1 LDSINAK
8 VEQFKK
14 RFHEQRRQTKKNQ
27 DSMLAVQK
35 ESLYVQE
42 QNNYLE
48 KEIGFLEKSDENQ
61 QLIL

>member
-1 LDSINAK
+1 MGS
-8 VEQFKK
+8 
-14 RFHEQRRQTKKNQ
+14 
-27 DSMLAVQK
+27 VQK

>member
-1 LDSINAK
+1 MVQI
-8 VEQFKK
+8 
-14 RFHEQRRQTKKNQ
+14 
-27 DSMLAVQK
+27 QK
-35 ESLYVQE
+35 ESVFVQE